1 MQYLKRLSQL
11 LLTVTGLGISLSA
24 WADGTDSGTPVTN
37 DVQMTFTVGF
47 VDQTA
52 SSDVTFLVDRKLR
65 LDVGTP
71 NGNWVSAVPGQA
83 GVTASSVQFAVV
95 NNSNDSVDVVIALV
109 DQGALDIDGYDPA
122 AASPI
127 APVGLTVWED
137 TNADGVLDSGETILG
152 TTTGVYALTGTF
164 AEDEERTISVS
175 VDVDGAAIAEQYQTY
190 TLVAAVADTGVV
202 IANDDSSNESPGVAD
217 VPAALN
223 DLDTVEIVFADD
235 GSTFT
240 EDEGFDFLS
249 GSPGST
255 GASDGENDGQS
266 ANAAGFRTVGVLGI
280 VKYVEV
286 LWDPISENQYT
297 GTGNTPT
304 GNEPKSIPG
313 AVLMYVIGVS
323 NQSALAATGVVIT
336 DDVPA
341 GATEPLQLGNSGAV
355 AGIALPDSVTV
366 DIDGIPVVLDLD
378 NAGIA
383 VNDLVYVREC
393 SLVAGDSV
401 NTGVPFAAADPEVS
415 ASMGASC
422 VGGATGY
429 IVYFATVDNTAS

>member
-24 WADGTDSGTPVTN
+24 WADGTDSGTAVTN
-37 DVQMTFTVGF
+37 DVQMTFTVGATA
-47 VDQTA
+47 QTA
-52 SSDVTFLVDRKLR
+52 SSDVTFVVDRKLR

-95 NNSNDSVDVVIALV
+95 NNSNDSVDVVIALI

-137 TNADGVLDSGETILG
+137 TNADGVLDGGENVLG
-152 TTTGVYALTGTF
+152 SATGVYTLTGTF

-175 VDVDGAAIAEQYQTY
+175 VDVDGAAVAEQYQTY
-190 TLVAAVADTGVV
+190 TLVAAVADTGVA

-223 DLDTVEIVFADD
+223 DLATVEVVFADD
-235 GSTFT
+235 GSTFP
-240 EDEGFDFLS
+240 EDEGFNFLS
-249 GSPGST
+249 GPAAT
-255 GASDGENDGQS
+255 GAPDGENDGQS
-266 ANAAGFRTVGVLGI
+266 SNAAGFRTVGVLGI

-297 GTGNTPT
+297 GTGNTTT

-336 DDVPA
+336 DNVPA
-341 GATEPLQLGNSGAV
+341 GAAEPLQLGNSGVV
-355 AGIALPDSVTV
+355 AGIELPDSITV

-383 VNDLVYVREC
+383 VDDLVYVREC
-393 SLVAGDSV
+393 SLVASDAV
-401 NTGVPFAAADPEVS
+401 NPGVAFAADPSEVN

-422 VGGATGY
+422 DGGATGY